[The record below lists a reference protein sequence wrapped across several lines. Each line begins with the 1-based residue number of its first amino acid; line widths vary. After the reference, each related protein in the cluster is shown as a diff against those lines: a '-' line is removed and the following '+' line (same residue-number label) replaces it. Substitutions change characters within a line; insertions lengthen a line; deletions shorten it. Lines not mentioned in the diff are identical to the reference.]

1 MKPHTL
7 GRLALLGL
15 LAVSACAATEVN
27 QEGRALEPPG
37 DAAEGAAPDAG
48 LPPTVFQD
56 AGASDPSPQGIVLV
70 NASRQ
75 FPAFRLCKA
84 TEDKPSTRSIS
95 LVRPFPTTRMP
106 SSSLSG
112 VDING
117 AVRIDRQEHMGSD
130 STAILVSIDDQ
141 TKGTEV
147 LETASCR
154 ALVCGAGTGGY
165 CLPSAKLR
173 RVTVLQN
180 GAPLPGAFSEPGRML
195 VLRDAKDGSDE
206 VYFDAIDVRPR
217 EATKPGRLLVQYRS
231 FSTFDGNLRFTG
243 GNQSFEIAA
252 DSERSVPLA
261 VDSWAATTLTAG
273 AYTASFDDI
282 HRASEPNVP
291 VADYYRT
298 QSLFVLLLLGDSRPD
313 SGPNDRPLKLL
324 AVPMAAPRV
333 SVLPGND
340 DAGTD
345 GSAPRD
351 AAVDSQDA
359 SPD

>member
-1 MKPHTL
+1 MVPHTL

-15 LAVSACAATEVN
+15 LAVSACTANEVN
-27 QEGRALEPPG
+27 QERRAPKPPG

-48 LPPTVFQD
+48 LAPTVFQD
-56 AGASDPSPQGIVLV
+56 AGASDTSPQGIVLV
-70 NASRQ
+70 NTSRQ

-130 STAILVSIDDQ
+130 STAILISIDDE

-147 LETASCR
+147 LELASCR
-154 ALVCGAGTGGY
+154 ALVCGTGSGGN
-165 CLPSAKLR
+165 CLPPAKLR
-173 RVTVLQN
+173 RVTVLKD
-180 GAPLPGAFSEPGRML
+180 GAPLAGAFSEPGRML
-195 VLRDAKDGSDE
+195 VLRDPIGGSDE
-206 VYFDAIDVRPR
+206 VYFDAIDINAMGAP
-217 EATKPGRLLVQYRS
+217 KPGQLLLQYRN
-231 FSTFDGNLRFTG
+231 FSTHQGSFRFTG
-243 GNQSFEIAA
+243 GNQSFEIAP

-261 VDSWAATTLTAG
+261 ADSWAATTLTAG

-298 QSLFVLLLLGDSRPD
+298 QSLFLLLLLGDSRPD
-313 SGPNDRPLKLL
+313 SGPNARPLKLL
-324 AVPMAAPRV
+324 AVPMAPPRV
-333 SVLPGND
+333 SVVPAND
-340 DAGTD
+340 DGGTD

-351 AAVDSQDA
+351 AAVGSRDA